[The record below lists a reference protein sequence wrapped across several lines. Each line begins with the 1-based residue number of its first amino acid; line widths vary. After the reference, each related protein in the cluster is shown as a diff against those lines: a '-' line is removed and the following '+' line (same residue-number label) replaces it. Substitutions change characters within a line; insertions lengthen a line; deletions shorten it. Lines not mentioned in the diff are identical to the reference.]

1 MDATSSGCGNGMKRS
16 VFFLFLFV
24 AVSTAELLSMI
35 VGWPMVHSVTKPL
48 IMLSLTGYYWIN
60 AERRSLTFMLALL
73 FCWLGDVLLM
83 FESTAA
89 LFFIFG
95 LVSFLIGHL
104 LYMISYRQLRG
115 DDTSHELLWTQ
126 KIRFSIPIVLVGTG
140 LITVLFPTLGVLKI
154 PVLLY
159 SMVLVGMVMTALFRY
174 GRTSSLSFWMVFAGA
189 AFFMISDSLLAI
201 NKFYA
206 PLPSAGFLI
215 MLTYIGAQYLI
226 VEGSLR
232 HRNG

>member
-1 MDATSSGCGNGMKRS
+1 MNRSG
-16 VFFLFLFV
+16 FFLFLFIG
-24 AVSTAELLSMI
+24 VSLAQLLALI
-35 VGWPMVHSVTKPL
+35 IGWPMVHLVTKPL

-60 AERRSLTFMLALL
+60 AERRSLTFILALL

-95 LVSFLIGHL
+95 LLSFLMGHL
-104 LYMISYRQLRG
+104 LYMISYRKLR
-115 DDTSHELLWTQ
+115 DDDISHELLWTQ
-126 KIRFSIPIVLVGTG
+126 KVRFSIPIVLIGTG
-140 LITVLFPTLGVLKI
+140 LITVLFPTLGILKI
-154 PVLLY
+154 PVLIY

-174 GRTSSLSFWMVFAGA
+174 GRTSLLSFWLVFAGA

-206 PLPSAGFLI
+206 PLPFGGFMI

-226 VEGSLR
+226 VQGGLR
-232 HRNG
+232 HRNAC